1 MVVIKLFL
9 PVLNVYNLDLLFR
22 NQECILLLDYI
33 ILLVFCIKRKT
44 NGRLYLSILRLF
56 FQPTDPDIVDRFL
69 SCARQAIPY
78 FVVRI

>member
-33 ILLVFCIKRKT
+33 ILLVSVSRGKQMVD
-44 NGRLYLSILRLF
+44 LSILRLF

>member
-1 MVVIKLFL
+1 MV
-9 PVLNVYNLDLLFR
+9 D
-22 NQECILLLDYI
+22 
-33 ILLVFCIKRKT
+33 
-44 NGRLYLSILRLF
+44 LSILHLF